1 VRGVPRP
8 DRGRTKRKQT
18 LNLLFERCQAFVNHR
33 DFQRA
38 VLALIVANAILMGI
52 ETSTAVMQRNGR
64 FLLVLNA
71 VIQAA
76 FVLEIGIRL
85 LAHGRRPLGFFGD
98 GWNVFDFAVVGLSL
112 LPASGA
118 FANVARLARVL
129 RAARL
134 VSRLPDLRLIVG
146 TMLRSINSMGHVL
159 LLLGL
164 LMYVYGVLGVH
175 LFAEVDPRHWGSL
188 PRAAG
193 TLFQILTLEGWVEL
207 LAASRE
213 GHPAAWLF
221 YGSFI
226 MITVFVVINLFIA
239 IVINNLERTRNEE
252 VPVRRDEAAVRIATL
267 RRELDALERTIAG

>member
-1 VRGVPRP
+1 
-8 DRGRTKRKQT
+8 
-18 LNLLFERCQAFVNHR
+18 VNHPA
-33 DFQRA
+33 FQRA
-38 VLALIVANAILMGI
+38 VLAVIVANAILMGI
-52 ETSTAVMQRNGR
+52 ETSTAVMERHGR
-64 FLLVLNA
+64 LLLALNA
-71 VIQAA
+71 VIQTV
-76 FVLEIGIRL
+76 FVLEIAVRL
-85 LAHGRRPLGFFGD
+85 VAHGRRPLGFFRD

-134 VSRLPDLRLIVG
+134 VSSLPDLRLIVG
-146 TMLRSINSMGHVL
+146 TMLRSIPSMGHVL

-175 LFAEVDPRHWGSL
+175 LFGQVDPLHWGSL

-193 TLFQILTLEGWVEL
+193 ALFQILTLEGWVEL
-207 LAASRE
+207 QAASRE

-226 MITVFVVINLFIA
+226 MIAVFVVINLFIA
-239 IVINNLERTRNEE
+239 VVINNLERTRNEE
-252 VPVRRDEAAVRIATL
+252 LPAPEDEAAVRIATL
-267 RRELDALERTIAG
+267 RRELDALERTLSRRR